1 MGPPLVHGSSH
12 GKGRPKLPRAGFLP
26 GGMQVTMGGMQVAAG
41 RTQAAVGRTQV
52 AMGGTWTGPK
62 VIQPTF

>member
-26 GGMQVTMGGMQVAAG
+26 GGMQVAAGGMQAMG
-41 RTQAAVGRTQV
+41 RTQAATVGRMQV
-52 AMGGTWTGPK
+52 AMGRMWVGP
-62 VIQPTF
+62 